1 MRKDTEQL
9 RDSIGSASVPTG
21 WSVCPGRCR
30 AQEIAGRRLILIDKT
45 GYIEEVQTLADVC
58 YLIRPNLSWLSPSEY
73 VRRSEEEEWCVVDVR
88 SDRERAVSVV
98 PGALGREEFEAH
110 IEEHRK
116 KAVLVYCTAGC
127 HSGAYVQKLRKQRID
142 AFNLWG
148 GILAWVWDGRSLVT
162 SAGEPI
168 RRVYVRGIPWDV
180 LPPGYEAAR

>member
-9 RDSIGSASVPTG
+9 RESIGSASVPTG

-73 VRRSEEEEWCVVDVR
+73 VRR
-88 SDRERAVSVV
+88 RERAVSVG